1 MNTAVEIS
9 GIQEA
14 GPDYLS
20 LRDGDRSVRINF
32 ADGELFGEKVSKKED
47 YAAFFRG
54 LEGQPV
60 AIPPDGSYIAV
71 DLWYDRFTSEL
82 KVIPFPFAIASIER
96 S

>member
-1 MNTAVEIS
+1 MNTAVEIL

-32 ADGELFGEKVSKKED
+32 ADGELFGEKVSKDD
-47 YAAFFRG
+47 YAAFIRE

-60 AIPPDGSYIAV
+60 AIPSDGSYIAV

-82 KVIPFPFAIASIER
+82 KVIPFPFAVASIER

>member
-1 MNTAVEIS
+1 MEIL

-32 ADGELFGEKVSKKED
+32 AEKVSKDD

-60 AIPPDGSYIAV
+60 AIPSDGSYIAV

-82 KVIPFPFAIASIER
+82 KVIPFPFAVASIER